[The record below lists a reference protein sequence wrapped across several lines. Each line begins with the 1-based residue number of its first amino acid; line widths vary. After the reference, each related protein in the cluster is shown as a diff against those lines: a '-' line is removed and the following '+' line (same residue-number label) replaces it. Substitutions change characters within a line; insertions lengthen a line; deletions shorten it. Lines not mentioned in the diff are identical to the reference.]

1 MMFEAV
7 VTVPEFDDAD
17 QPTGSD
23 RRKVF
28 MTGMDEVASIHVHD
42 EGVAIRTEDGMED
55 FYPWHR
61 VLVVSKDLH
70 PDG

>member
-1 MMFEAV
+1 MIEAV
-7 VTVPEFDDAD
+7 VTVPEFDGAD

-28 MTGMDEVASIHVHD
+28 LPGLDGVVSIHVHD

-61 VLVVSKDLH
+61 VLVVSKDLQS
-70 PDG
+70 DG